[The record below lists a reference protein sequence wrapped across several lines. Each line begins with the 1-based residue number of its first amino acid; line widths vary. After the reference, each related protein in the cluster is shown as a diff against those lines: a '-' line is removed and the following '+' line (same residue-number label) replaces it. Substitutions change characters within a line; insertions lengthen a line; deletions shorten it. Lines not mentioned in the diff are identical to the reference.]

1 MTVFVDSTLTQILV
15 ALVALGLTWLFAP
28 ALAAAL
34 TPNVQWDETDLC
46 KATKTETAV
55 NKKDKRLSTPVLS
68 IVVPAYDEEGRIQRM
83 LYDAHEF
90 LVSTAGKSV
99 LKRLQVCASLL
110 YSDAAE
116 GVEWVVVD
124 DGSNDETSNVVK
136 TSFESLHSDDQWFLL
151 ALRTNSGKGAAVK
164 TGMIKAGG
172 IFRLMVDADGATDF
186 GPGIQRLV
194 DQLESALAAGALPGS
209 DLVALFGSRAHL
221 QKVQSSQRSYIRLFL
236 MRAFHFF
243 VSLFVSSRIKDTQC
257 GFKFFT
263 KRAAT
268 IAFKSLH
275 LHRWAFDIE
284 VSRSVFLTTI

>member
-46 KATKTETAV
+46 QATKTETAV

-257 GFKFFT
+257 GFKLFT

-284 VSRSVFLTTI
+284 VSRSAFLTTI